1 MRAPDATRSANFAGG
16 MGCVLHRRNHTGPI
30 LRENRMFCVN
40 TLGAECEAVADTSPP
55 TGAARA

>member
-1 MRAPDATRSANFAGG
+1 

-30 LRENRMFCVN
+30 LHENRMFCVN